1 MGQQLTQADVQA
13 LIAAA
18 LAPVQQDLADAQ
30 AEVLR
35 LQGQVIQQAAAGQQQ
50 AAPAPIPFARTPA
63 TASTAMIDYKSKYGL
78 EVYKMGSEKLKSEF
92 DLSSTKQP
100 HFMEELDRRCVKQGF
115 KNTILT
121 INGVY
126 FLRNYG
132 TFTYAMILAH
142 VMAYAFRSNREE
154 QDATS
159 LLNCLEDTLIPSALD
174 IINSERSKYTL
185 TRAQVNATLPPGNQL
200 QGNADDEY
208 QDGVL
213 FLWCILNRTAPQTN
227 ATVTTIVRQLYR
239 INNIMEE
246 AKYDVLAFNTK
257 VRLLLNQYVANT
269 GSEFDRTILLTSL
282 FEAYKLP
289 ANQEFNTFIVRTE
302 QDHNFNTAITTADV
316 LMESALKLYQTKM
329 LDGSWDKLSTDQ
341 KQAINLMAQFN
352 SLKTKFT
359 PSASK
364 GQGTKSNGQ
373 NNQSSAEE
381 RMKKK
386 YDEAPDW
393 KKKKPDDINAP
404 HIQDGKTYYWCMKH
418 QMFTV
423 HKSTDC
429 KLPKCNNFYRANKRN
444 KNKNGSKGASKNDGK
459 QGNSRGNSD
468 KVKQDM
474 GTETKLKYTGG
485 TTNISIDSEYGDY

>member
-35 LQGQVIQQAAAGQQQ
+35 LQGQIIQQAAAAQQQ

-115 KNTILT
+115 KSTILT

-132 TFTYAMILAH
+132 TFTYAAIMAH

-159 LLNCLEDTLIPSALD
+159 LLNCLEDTLIPSALN

-185 TRAQVNATLPPGNQL
+185 TRAQVNSTLPPGNQL

-227 ATVTTIVRQLYR
+227 ATITTIVRQLNR

-246 AKYDVLAFNTK
+246 VKYDILAFNTK

-269 GSEFDRTILLTSL
+269 GQEFDRTILITSL

-289 ANQEFNTFIVRTE
+289 TNQEFNTFIVRKE
-302 QDHNFNTAITTADV
+302 QDHNFNIAIITADV
-316 LMESALKLYQTKM
+316 LMESALKLYQTKSV
-329 LDGSWDKLSTDQ
+329 DGSWDKLSSDQ

-352 SLKTKFT
+352 SFKAKYPPTANKVQNSKNNSKT
-359 PSASK
+359 
-364 GQGTKSNGQ
+364 
-373 NNQSSAEE
+373 NQTTAEE

-393 KKKKPDDINAP
+393 KKKKPEDINAP
-404 HIQDGKTYYWCMKH
+404 HIEDGKTYHWCTKH
-418 QMFTV
+418 QMFTM
-423 HKSTDC
+423 HKSEEC
-429 KLPKCNNFYRANKRN
+429 KLPKCNNFYQ
-444 KNKNGSKGASKNDGK
+444 GSKKNNNKSGSYKGSKSGSKKGK
-459 QGNSRGNSD
+459 GKENSD
-468 KVKQDM
+468 R
-474 GTETKLKYTGG
+474 TKLGSGEEKKLQYAG
-485 TTNISIDSEYGDY
+485 TSNVGIDQEYGDY